1 MAMKVRAERRI
12 VGKGR
17 GVVCGGV
24 EGIQSRSRGEKRQ
37 DPSYHRGKQGR
48 GLVLGSSGASERKV
62 FYRRSDSV
70 HKGWERRKIG
80 KGMEGKR
87 EELLSGERGQQ
98 GRVFP
103 SLRGNRYGEEE
114 I

>member
-37 DPSYHRGKQGR
+37 DPSYHLGKQGR
-48 GLVLGSSGASERKV
+48 DLVLGPPGAGECGIV
-62 FYRRSDSV
+62 YRRADSV
-70 HKGWERRKIG
+70 HKGWERKKMG
-80 KGMEGKR
+80 EGLEGKR
-87 EELLSGERGQQ
+87 EELLSSERG
-98 GRVFP
+98 
-103 SLRGNRYGEEE
+103 
-114 I
+114 